1 MLPTF
6 IIIGAQKAGTTSL
19 YYYLGRHPRVFLSD
33 KKELEYFL
41 EERNWGLGPKW
52 YESQFDQARNALAVG
67 EASTAYTAHPVY
79 SGVPERMVALVPDV
93 RLIYLFRDP
102 IERMQSAY
110 AYFVHLRVE
119 TRPIE
124 EALFADPRYLAMSN
138 YAWQIAR
145 YLEHFPS
152 EHLLVIPSEDL
163 RSRKVETLSRIH
175 TFIGVPPEVLPSQ
188 TAGEYNRAS
197 DKKVSGRTA
206 VRLRNLPGYQRIVS
220 VTPKSVRLVYR
231 RFTARKDRIS
241 TELSPE
247 VRAKLLERLDHSSS
261 PAFSSIVFRP

>member
-1 MLPTF
+1 VLPTF

-110 AYFVHLRVE
+110 AYFVHLGVE